1 MDLFVWIRLWP
12 IIKAAVVGRFELR
25 MMNLGTVF
33 RCVVI
38 ELKFGCQRNQSIVDS
53 ILKFFVID
61 RQIAHHIQNLSHM
74 TIIHRGLR
82 QPFSYI
88 FADLLMLFEL

>member
-1 MDLFVWIRLWP
+1 MDLFVWIRLWS

-53 ILKFFVID
+53 IL
-61 RQIAHHIQNLSHM
+61 
-74 TIIHRGLR
+74 
-82 QPFSYI
+82 
-88 FADLLMLFEL
+88 